1 MILCVCALGTG
12 SLTVRVRGCSSSALS
27 GRTVTI
33 KQGGVTITTGTTD
46 GSGNVTFT
54 LPTGT
59 YDVETDAP
67 THYDPASTTGVTVT
81 PSTPATVT
89 FTLSPSS
96 GYRCSCDNCYP
107 GNCTGSAPYVIPPS
121 YPSTITGDDGVA
133 SFTMSLISPMIY
145 SIGWEAI
152 VTRTAALGY
161 QDPYE
166 YDSSCQLP
174 GTSSNIDVPVRWRV
188 YCQSGVWYIAVAC
201 WDARTT
207 NPGGYPCP
215 ANTCVQSPWLAITTY
230 YPSAGQNTNCSPIDG
245 VPFGFFASHT
255 PGTGPLNGSASV
267 ILESSSIGGTMQ
279 TMPYQV
285 YGTSASFS
293 WTG

>member
-1 MILCVCALGTG
+1 MILCVCALGVG

-27 GRTVTI
+27 GRTVTV

-145 SIGWEAI
+145 SIGWEAV

-161 QDPYE
+161 QDPYA
-166 YDSSCQLP
+166 YDSICQLP

-188 YCQSGVWYIAVAC
+188 YCQSGVWYISAMC
-201 WDARTT
+201 WDARVT
-207 NPGGYPCP
+207 NDYACP
-215 ANTCVQSPWLAITTY
+215 SITCAQEPWTALVDY
-230 YPSAGQNTNCSPIDG
+230 YPWAGQSSSCMSIVDG
-245 VPFGFFASHT
+245 PPWGSYATHT
-255 PGTGPLNGSASV
+255 PGTGPLNGSASLGFV
-267 ILESSSIGGTMQ
+267 FTPIGGTMRA
-279 TMPYQV
+279 MPYQI